1 MTGAP
6 APFDAD
12 AAHPAPAASAVIV
25 PVLPVADLVRSAAWY
40 ERLGFRVQGAWDDY
54 VILDFE
60 GAEVHLTQLAAEA
73 VGQPSW
79 SGAYLRVADADALH
93 ARWIALGAPEV
104 APPTDRDHAM
114 REFATQDLDNN
125 LWRVGSPLT
134 VAAFDDADPDV
145 HRFDGT
151 ETEPTIGATGTAT
164 ATASAPAD
172 ELASARADVV
182 ASSPLPVGDR
192 DASADEDHAEAGPG
206 TAVANPVTATDG
218 GPGTTDDAWL
228 GIVQGD
234 RPCAGCGFRPAELPA
249 RALGAE
255 ARDLVHEFGRMLLA
269 ADDDDVRA
277 RPDPAMW
284 TALEYGVHV
293 RDVLRVYADRIVR
306 TLAQDHPELAWY
318 DQEAAIADGMANES
332 DVGAVADDMGRNAS
346 HLSEALR
353 QVTEDDWD
361 RSATRTSP
369 FGTQRFTIELLA
381 RFAVHEVVHH
391 RADAERS
398 LAAAR
403 TR

>member
-1 MTGAP
+1 M
-6 APFDAD
+6 
-12 AAHPAPAASAVIV
+12 
-25 PVLPVADLVRSAAWY
+25 PVLPVADLIRSAAWY
-40 ERLGFRVQGAWDDY
+40 ERLGFSVRGVWNDY

-60 GAEVHLTQLAAEA
+60 GAEVHLAQLADEA
-73 VGQPSW
+73 IGQPSW

-104 APPTDRDHAM
+104 TPPTDREHEM

-125 LWRVGSPLT
+125 LWRVGSRLT
-134 VAAFDDADPDV
+134 VAAVDDADLDA

-151 ETEPTIGATGTAT
+151 ETEPTIGATAT
-164 ATASAPAD
+164 VRAPAGD
-172 ELASARADVV
+172 LASARADVV

-192 DASADEDHAEAGPG
+192 DASADEDDTEPGPAA
-206 TAVANPVTATDG
+206 TTTTDATPVTATDG

-269 ADDDDVRA
+269 ADDDHVRT
-277 RPDPAMW
+277 RPDPATW

-318 DQEAAIADGMANES
+318 DQEGAIADGMANES

-369 FGTQRFTIELLA
+369 FGTQRFTIEVLA
-381 RFAVHEVVHH
+381 RFAVHEVIHH

-403 TR
+403 AR